1 MEAVV
6 VKENPGSLLPPVF
19 PDGRVWRQGQR
30 LRHLD
35 HLLVDGG
42 GLVRDVEQHLVDK
55 LVQGPTEGH
64 VQPVGNSDWN
74 RSENLI

>member
-1 MEAVV
+1 MEAIV
-6 VKENPGSLLPPVF
+6 VKENLGSLLPPVF
-19 PDGRVWRQGQR
+19 PDGRVCRQGQQ

-35 HLLVDGG
+35 DLLGDGG
-42 GLVRDVEQHLVDK
+42 GLVCDVEQHLVDK

-74 RSENLI
+74 RSKNLI

>member
-6 VKENPGSLLPPVF
+6 VKEDPGSLLPPVF

-35 HLLVDGG
+35 DLLGDGG

-64 VQPVGNSDWN
+64 VQTVGNSDWN
-74 RSENLI
+74 RSTNLI